1 MRKKSAFIKAD
12 NNNYFFYFWKIWYS
26 QISDKVSEPKSRKAL
41 PHTGTSKIAIQTL
54 TLAIHN
60 QGVTQ
65 QADVAYEL
73 AQKY

>member
-1 MRKKSAFIKAD
+1 M
-12 NNNYFFYFWKIWYS
+12 
-26 QISDKVSEPKSRKAL
+26 SEPKSRKAL
-41 PHTGTSKIAIQTL
+41 PHTGTSKIAIQTV

-73 AQKY
+73 VQKYWKYRIEEADSFTE

>member
-1 MRKKSAFIKAD
+1 M
-12 NNNYFFYFWKIWYS
+12 
-26 QISDKVSEPKSRKAL
+26 SEPKSRKAL
-41 PHTGTSKIAIQTL
+41 PHTGTSKIAIQTV

-73 AQKY
+73 VQKY

>member
-1 MRKKSAFIKAD
+1 MNLNLEKL
-12 NNNYFFYFWKIWYS
+12 YLT
-26 QISDKVSEPKSRKAL
+26 QAL
-41 PHTGTSKIAIQTL
+41 QTIARQTV
-54 TLAIHN
+54 TLVIHN

>member
-1 MRKKSAFIKAD
+1 M
-12 NNNYFFYFWKIWYS
+12 
-26 QISDKVSEPKSRKAL
+26 SEPKSRKAL

-73 AQKY
+73 AQNIENIELRRRI